1 MPQAYSSTAHSPL
14 AHAPPRCN
22 HVEVKLNCLK
32 SREALDR
39 CGSRRGHE
47 PPAYDDGCNYVWEDH
62 RCRSANGAFRGQSA
76 VSTVVHV
83 THVAVCKTTLWETC
97 PSPPAIMLIPNM
109 RPDLDCYRSIS
120 IGRAQQRPSI
130 SLLQKLH
137 LGPIITSLSETIPRR
152 RIIAPMAHEIS
163 AV

>member
-14 AHAPPRCN
+14 AHAPPLCN
-22 HVEVKLNCLK
+22 HVEVKVNGLN
-32 SREALDR
+32 SSEALDR
-39 CGSRRGHE
+39 CGNRRGHG
-47 PPAYDDGCNYVWEDH
+47 PPAYDDGCNYAFEDH
-62 RCRSANGAFRGQSA
+62 RRRSANGAFRGEYA

-83 THVAVCKTTLWETC
+83 THAACKTTLWERC
-97 PSPPAIMLIPNM
+97 PNPPAMLIPNM
-109 RPDLDCYRSIS
+109 RPDLGCRS

-152 RIIAPMAHEIS
+152 RIIAPMADEIS

>member
-1 MPQAYSSTAHSPL
+1 MPQAYSATANSPL

-22 HVEVKLNCLK
+22 HVEVNVNCLN

-39 CGSRRGHE
+39 SSSRRGHD
-47 PPAYDDGCNYVWEDH
+47 PSIYDDGCNHTCEDH
-62 RCRSANGAFRGQSA
+62 QCRSANGAFRGQSA
-76 VSTVVHV
+76 VSTAVHV
-83 THVAVCKTTLWETC
+83 THVAVCKTTLWERC
-97 PSPPAIMLIPNM
+97 PNPPAMLIPNM
-109 RPDLDCYRSIS
+109 RPGLGCYRSVS

-137 LGPIITSLSETIPRR
+137 LGPIITSLSETILGR
-152 RIIAPMAHEIS
+152 RIIAPTADEIS